1 VSGIPTGEESMSR
14 PTVISHTDILAIVM
28 GLAMLLLGALMVTIY
43 SGVSSLVAHQI
54 SSITN
59 TTITDYTSTVGTYIG
74 TVLNFAGLALIIGA
88 VVHII
93 WMLFSTFKQTAT
105 QAGQLAG

>member
-1 VSGIPTGEESMSR
+1 MSR
-14 PTVISHTDILAIVM
+14 PAVISHTDILAIVM
-28 GLAMLLLGALMVTIY
+28 GLAMLLLGALIVTIY
-43 SGVSSLVAHQI
+43 SGVSSLVANQI
-54 SSITN
+54 GALTN
-59 TTITDYTSTVGTYIG
+59 TEVTDYTTIVATYIS

-105 QAGQLAG
+105 QAAHLAG

>member
-1 VSGIPTGEESMSR
+1 MSR

-43 SGVSSLVAHQI
+43 SGVSTLVARQI
-54 SSITN
+54 SGIAN
-59 TTITDYTSTVGTYIG
+59 TTVHDYTTTVGTYIG
-74 TVLNFAGLALIIGA
+74 TVLNFAGLALIISA

-93 WMLFSTFKQTAT
+93 WMLFNTFKQTSDQT
-105 QAGQLAG
+105 RLLAG

>member
-1 VSGIPTGEESMSR
+1 MSK
-14 PTVISHTDILAIVM
+14 PTVISHTDILALVM

-43 SGVSSLVAHQI
+43 SGVSALVANQI
-54 SSITN
+54 GNITN
-59 TTITDYTSTVGTYIG
+59 STITDYTSTVGTYIG

>member
-1 VSGIPTGEESMSR
+1 MSR
-14 PTVISHTDILAIVM
+14 PSVISHTDILAIVM
-28 GLAMLLLGALMVTIY
+28 GLAMLLLGALMMTIY
-43 SGVSSLVAHQI
+43 SGVSSLVASQI
-54 SSITN
+54 GAITN
-59 TTITDYTSTVGTYIG
+59 TTVTDYTATVATYIS

>member
-93 WMLFSTFKQTAT
+93 WMLFGTFKQTAT